1 MDDSTIPFDFD
12 DCNAFLNSLDDNTS
26 ASTVKY
32 QKGFNQ
38 ATTMNDGV
46 HCIVRPCLKKCK
58 FKRAAI

>member
-32 QKGFNQ
+32 RKGIQSSYN
-38 ATTMNDGV
+38 
-46 HCIVRPCLKKCK
+46 HERL
-58 FKRAAI
+58 